1 MWQWYD
7 LLRPITH
14 LLWRIGFWASGACSL
29 LFHYVFFSLVSAYQG
44 LRLLVLSCTI
54 LYHLNLCKTIFC
66 CSRFLWTIPHL
77 QDGLQRCFLNSVW
90 ICLLDLVNA
99 HLKVT
104 VCMGFRRVLEISPAA
119 TYIYGEECSIDDP
132 CQSLVPADVIR
143 IVQNAQWWSISTTIT
158 YHDPW
163 FFPYALIWIHAQEVA
178 AKAAHAGHPDSDEE
192 CERVSGKSEG
202 RTGC

>member
-1 MWQWYD
+1 MVRPAAPNHVHAPEDRALGQWRMFPD
-7 LLRPITH
+7 VPL
-14 LLWRIGFWASGACSL
+14 C
-29 LFHYVFFSLVSAYQG
+29 FFPLVSAYQG

-66 CSRFLWTIPHL
+66 CSRFLWTIHHL
-77 QDGLQRCFLNSVW
+77 EDGLQRCFWNSVW

-143 IVQNAQWWSISTTIT
+143 TVQNAQ
-158 YHDPW
+158 
-163 FFPYALIWIHAQEVA
+163 
-178 AKAAHAGHPDSDEE
+178 
-192 CERVSGKSEG
+192 
-202 RTGC
+202 